1 MRLWRG
7 GDSAE
12 ANARAFL
19 CVLAVI
25 VRPAGLWCQC
35 ADMQAV
41 GNTCRFALRNEPFWG
56 AVCAVLECRMC
67 RLAVRCRRGELGRG
81 VPLPFGGLC
90 LGLMLAGNGRRRAL
104 LAPAIMQIRGC
115 LGGSPA
121 FSVVAGGHLFLVT
134 VCIALPVL
142 SSMYMLSCFFVA
154 DITENPS
161 TPAQNTV
168 PVVGSTLRAREPDV
182 LTT

>member
-19 CVLAVI
+19 CGLAVI
-25 VRPAGLWCQC
+25 VRPRGLWCQC

-41 GNTCRFALRNEPFWG
+41 GNTCRFALRNVPFWG
-56 AVCAVLECRMC
+56 AVCAVLGCRTC

-90 LGLMLAGNGRRRAL
+90 LGVMLAGNSRRRAL
-104 LAPAIMQIRGC
+104 LR
-115 LGGSPA
+115 PA
-121 FSVVAGGHLFLVT
+121 FAVVAGGHLFLVT

>member
-1 MRLWRG
+1 MWRG

-19 CVLAVI
+19 CAVALTG
-25 VRPAGLWCQC
+25 RPVGRWCKC
-35 ADMQAV
+35 AETQAF
-41 GNTCRFALRNEPFWG
+41 GNICRFMLQNVPFWG
-56 AVCAVLECRMC
+56 AVCAVLGCRTC
-67 RLAVRCRRGELGRG
+67 RLAVRCRRCELGRG

-104 LAPAIMQIRGC
+104 LRPAIMQMRGC

-121 FSVVAGGHLFLVT
+121 FAVVAGGHLFLVT

>member
-1 MRLWRG
+1 MLMEGRPDLCIEHLG
-7 GDSAE
+7 YSNSGDSPYGDT
-12 ANARAFL
+12 ARVVGYHAF
-19 CVLAVI
+19 A
-25 VRPAGLWCQC
+25 
-35 ADMQAV
+35 AV
-41 GNTCRFALRNEPFWG
+41 GRRTSAGGPSAHGRFALTRAEKS
-56 AVCAVLECRMC
+56 AL
-67 RLAVRCRRGELGRG
+67 LAIARQSIADS
-81 VPLPFGGLC
+81 
-90 LGLMLAGNGRRRAL
+90 LAGRRIRPVGGRCS
-104 LAPAIMQIRGC
+104 APAIMQMRGC

-121 FSVVAGGHLFLVT
+121 FAVVAGGHLFLVT

>member
-25 VRPAGLWCQC
+25 VRPRGLWCQC

-41 GNTCRFALRNEPFWG
+41 GNTCRLALRNVPFWG
-56 AVCAVLECRMC
+56 AVCAVLGCRTC
-67 RLAVRCRRGELGRG
+67 RLAVRCRRCELGRG

-90 LGLMLAGNGRRRAL
+90 LGLMLAGSGRRRAL
-104 LAPAIMQIRGC
+104 LRPATMQMRAASAAAPR
-115 LGGSPA
+115 SPEVGRR
-121 FSVVAGGHLFLVT
+121 SLVWSRC
-134 VCIALPVL
+134 VLPCPSL
-142 SSMYMLSCFFVA
+142 SSMYMLSCFFLA

>member
-19 CVLAVI
+19 CGLAVI
-25 VRPAGLWCQC
+25 VRPRGLWCQC

-41 GNTCRFALRNEPFWG
+41 GNTCRFALRNVPFWG
-56 AVCAVLECRMC
+56 AVCAVLCCRTC
-67 RLAVRCRRGELGRG
+67 RLAVRCRRGELGPG

-104 LAPAIMQIRGC
+104 LRPCNNANAGLPRWQPRICGCGRRSLVFGHGVYCLARLVEHVHVELLFRG
-115 LGGSPA
+115 GYHRESFDPRAEHGSRGWLDL
-121 FSVVAGGHLFLVT
+121 AG
-134 VCIALPVL
+134 
-142 SSMYMLSCFFVA
+142 
-154 DITENPS
+154 
-161 TPAQNTV
+161 Q
-168 PVVGSTLRAREPDV
+168 RA
-182 LTT
+182 